1 MLNKKTQVAFAKTH
15 KTGSST
21 LQNIFFR
28 WGTSMDVG
36 NIDALKIKTNQ
47 HMKDR
52 RNKVAIDFR
61 LRNYFYSFWILLL
74 GVMN

>member
-1 MLNKKTQVAFAKTH
+1 MLNKETQVAFAKTH

-28 WGTSMDVG
+28 WGTSMDVE
-36 NIDALKIKTNQ
+36 NIEALKIKIDQ
-47 HMKDR
+47 HVKDR
-52 RNKVAIDFR
+52 RNKVAIDIKLGNF
-61 LRNYFYSFWILLL
+61 FYSLSMLL

>member
-1 MLNKKTQVAFAKTH
+1 MLNKETQVAFAKTH

-28 WGTSMDVG
+28 WGTSMDVE
-36 NIDALKIKTNQ
+36 NIEALKIRIDQ
-47 HMKDR
+47 HVKDR
-52 RNKVAIDFR
+52 RNKVAIDIKLGNF
-61 LRNYFYSFWILLL
+61 FYSLSMLL

>member
-36 NIDALKIKTNQ
+36 NIDALKIKIPSE
-47 HMKDR
+47 ME
-52 RNKVAIDFR
+52 VAPR
-61 LRNYFYSFWILLL
+61 YNC
-74 GVMN
+74 

>member
-36 NIDALKIKTNQ
+36 NIEALEIKIDQ

-61 LRNYFYSFWILLL
+61 LRKYFYSILIFLL

>member
-36 NIDALKIKTNQ
+36 NIEALEIKIDQ